1 MAAGGPTRAL
11 LQKTRVIDVSN
22 ENVPLYFLLLEVAFY
37 AERRVTFI
45 QQALVNGSVRRMAS
59 GATLTHCFVLIDKRA
74 ALLCVTLEAGFV
86 STQESEATGSELLL
100 NVCRGSLD
108 RDPFVR
114 FMAITAAHL
123 AFQHRMMMR
132 QLERRANFQVT
143 LETSVRRL
151 SRIDDRARSAAGFD
165 VQTPGPVTRLAAH
178 VFCIFPFR
186 LQSRVSRCP
195 EVAHD
200 LFVTGRAFL

>member
-1 MAAGGPTRAL
+1 MNGKWCNPDAL
-11 LQKTRVIDVSN
+11 LRAHRQTARVAVCDTRSR
-22 ENVPLYFLLLEVAFY
+22 FRF
-37 AERRVTFI
+37 
-45 QQALVNGSVRRMAS
+45 GSES
-59 GATLTHCFVLIDKRA
+59 KA
-74 ALLCVTLEAGFV
+74 A
-86 STQESEATGSELLL
+86 GSELLL
-100 NVCRGSLD
+100 NICRGTLD
-108 RDPFVR
+108 RDSFVR

-132 QLERRANFQVT
+132 QLKRRANFQVT

-151 SRIDDRARSAAGFD
+151 SWIDDRACSAASFD

-178 VFCIFPFR
+178 VLCIFPFR
-186 LQSRVSRCP
+186 LQSCVSGCP